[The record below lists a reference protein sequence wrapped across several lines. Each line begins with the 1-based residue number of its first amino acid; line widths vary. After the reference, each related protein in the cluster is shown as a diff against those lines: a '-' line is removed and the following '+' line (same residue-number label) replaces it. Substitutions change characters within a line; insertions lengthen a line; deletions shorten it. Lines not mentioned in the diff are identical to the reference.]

1 PLCGLPFLLDF
12 ANDDR
17 QVRERLLDMRS
28 AAATTSMETLHG
40 DRLADVCFRNDQAVD
55 IEVMVVFSVGDCRLE
70 GLLHRA
76 GDPLA
81 GELKLCKR
89 AIDLLATDHGGNQVQ
104 LLRADAE
111 GAVYS
116 LRLVVAQPA
125 FGLCLRHGL
134 LPLRLLVRAVTVI
147 GTGRSELTELVADH
161 VFVDIDRDV
170 LAAVVDAERQTD
182 ELRQDGGTAAPHLD
196 YFIPSAFAYLLSLG
210 EKIAVNKRAFPY

>member
-1 PLCGLPFLLDF
+1 DIGFG
-12 ANDDR
+12 DDQR
-17 QVRERLLDMRS
+17 I
-28 AAATTSMETLHG
+28 
-40 DRLADVCFRNDQAVD
+40 DV
-55 IEVMVVFSVGDCRLE
+55 EVMVIFGIGDCRLE

-76 GDPLA
+76 GDTLA
-81 GELKLCKR
+81 RELKLCKR
-89 AIDLLATDHGGNQVQ
+89 AIDLLATDHGGNQVE

-111 GAVYS
+111 GAGYC
-116 LRLVVAQPA
+116 LRLIVAQPA

-134 LPLRLLVRAVTVI
+134 LPLRLLVRTVTVI
-147 GTGRSELTELVADH
+147 GTGGSELTELVADH